1 MPDGPLPEECQLT
14 LLRLK
19 YSILAM
25 IFFAFGP
32 QAKKIIARMEYL
44 SLSRLSSR
52 SSGNGPIGRVV
63 CAIALG
69 AGAVSFD
76 VIAFLNMFLSIVM
89 GTFLLKDDQHLR
101 GFYKCLAETI
111 CQVCAD
117 SGPGGMQCLIPF
129 MILTLIEP
137 RILDLAETLA
147 SKEIQGV
154 VISLAITLHN
164 LT

>member
-1 MPDGPLPEECQLT
+1 
-14 LLRLK
+14 
-19 YSILAM
+19 
-25 IFFAFGP
+25 
-32 QAKKIIARMEYL
+32 MEYL
-44 SLSRLSSR
+44 SLSRLSSH

-76 VIAFLNMFLSIVM
+76 VIAFLSIVM

-137 RILDLAETLA
+137 QILDLAETLA
-147 SKEIQGV
+147 SKEIQV
-154 VISLAITLHN
+154 VYK
-164 LT
+164 